1 MTVVFMDSMNNRELR
16 EQILIQKCYTMEE
29 ALRMATHI
37 EAIDALETP
46 KVEVRDRR
54 HMVQSLEQDSG
65 AGAMKEVGGQLAAV
79 HTSRNQAGIPVD
91 SIVDVGADTC
101 RYCKN
106 LGHWIYNC
114 PRLKQKDTR
123 ANTSRN
129 QAGIPVDSIVDVGA
143 DTCRYCKN
151 LGHWIYNCPMLK
163 EKNARAKLQRKAD
176 PEK

>member
-1 MTVVFMDSMNNRELR
+1 
-16 EQILIQKCYTMEE
+16 MEE
-29 ALRMATHI
+29 ALKMATHI
-37 EAIDALETP
+37 EAIGALETP
-46 KVEVRDRR
+46 KFEVRG
-54 HMVQSLEQDSG
+54 LEQDSG
-65 AGAMKEVGGQLAAV
+65 AGAMKEVGRQLVEMRKALLVVRQAV

-114 PRLKQKDTR
+114 PKLE
-123 ANTSRN
+123 
-129 QAGIPVDSIVDVGA
+129 
-143 DTCRYCKN
+143 
-151 LGHWIYNCPMLK
+151 